1 MSHSE
6 RDRTRVLVRA
16 ICVLSSFGLLSVV
29 GCTQAAG
36 SAKVQRTSGSARAVS
51 INRPCGVTWSGRTLL
66 AGTADGV
73 LRAVNTRT
81 GWLTTPAG
89 VGYTNY
95 ADEGFL
101 RPAPDG
107 SPARAAHFYLSCDA
121 VVDHHGN
128 LVLSDSSFLTG
139 NETQTD
145 RLGDNR
151 VRVVAMSN
159 GTFYGRPMT
168 KGKIYTIAGNGSRCA
183 AGTAGHPATGVA
195 LGLRTLFYQK
205 YAPAGAPSGLR
216 TDHAGNI
223 VIAATNCG
231 LVQVLAAKDGTF
243 YGRTMDADDIY
254 TIAGGGN
261 ADPGDGH
268 LATGARLSRPVGVAV
283 DHSGDIVIAESDR
296 NRVRLV
302 AARSGRFFGQQM
314 VQGDIY
320 TVAGGRGP
328 GSGGDGG
335 PARGARLDLP
345 AAVAVDGHGNIA
357 IADYGNHRVRLVAAT
372 SGSFYG
378 RSMTGG
384 DIYTIAGNGLVSFSG
399 DRGPALRAQFGVD
412 PEIGL
417 PVAVDRTGNLL
428 VSDRA
433 NLRVPLVA
441 ARSGELFGRR
451 VLAGYV
457 YTLAYCA

>member
-95 ADEGFL
+95 ADEGLL
-101 RPAPDG
+101 RSAPDG
-107 SPARAAHFYLSCDA
+107 SPARAGHFYLSCDA

-139 NETQTD
+139 NDTQTD

-168 KGKIYTIAGNGSRCA
+168 KGKIYTIAGNGTFGYSGDGGPARSAEVGGPGGLAVDSSGNILVAAADGQAGDPGGHIRVIAAVSGTFYGQRMTAGDIYAIAGGGSRCA
-183 AGTAGHPATGVA
+183 AGTAGRPATGVA

-216 TDHAGNI
+216 IDHAGNI

-243 YGRTMDADDIY
+243 YGRTMDAGDIY
-254 TIAGGGN
+254 TIAGGG
-261 ADPGDGH
+261 
-268 LATGARLSRPVGVAV
+268 T
-283 DHSGDIVIAESDR
+283 
-296 NRVRLV
+296 
-302 AARSGRFFGQQM
+302 
-314 VQGDIY
+314 
-320 TVAGGRGP
+320 
-328 GSGGDGG
+328 
-335 PARGARLDLP
+335 
-345 AAVAVDGHGNIA
+345 
-357 IADYGNHRVRLVAAT
+357 
-372 SGSFYG
+372 
-378 RSMTGG
+378 
-384 DIYTIAGNGLVSFSG
+384 
-399 DRGPALRAQFGVD
+399 
-412 PEIGL
+412 
-417 PVAVDRTGNLL
+417 
-428 VSDRA
+428 
-433 NLRVPLVA
+433 
-441 ARSGELFGRR
+441 
-451 VLAGYV
+451 
-457 YTLAYCA
+457 

>member
-1 MSHSE
+1 
-6 RDRTRVLVRA
+6 
-16 ICVLSSFGLLSVV
+16 
-29 GCTQAAG
+29 
-36 SAKVQRTSGSARAVS
+36 
-51 INRPCGVTWSGRTLL
+51 
-66 AGTADGV
+66 
-73 LRAVNTRT
+73 
-81 GWLTTPAG
+81 
-89 VGYTNY
+89 
-95 ADEGFL
+95 
-101 RPAPDG
+101 
-107 SPARAAHFYLSCDA
+107 
-121 VVDHHGN
+121 
-128 LVLSDSSFLTG
+128 
-139 NETQTD
+139 
-145 RLGDNR
+145 
-151 VRVVAMSN
+151 MSN

-168 KGKIYTIAGNGSRCA
+168 KGKIYTIAGNGTFGYSGDGGPARSAEVGGPGGLAVDSSGNILVAAADGQAGDPGGHIRVIAAVSGTFYGQQMTAGDIYTIAGGGSRCA
-183 AGTAGHPATGVA
+183 AGTAGRPATGVA

-216 TDHAGNI
+216 IDHAGNI

-268 LATGARLSRPVGVAV
+268 LATGARLGQPVGVAV
-283 DHSGDIVIAESDR
+283 DQSGDIVIAESDR

-412 PEIGL
+412 PETGL
-417 PVAVDRTGNLL
+417 RSPSTAPETCWSLTAPTCGSGWSPRG
-428 VSDRA
+428 RA
-433 NLRVPLVA
+433 WCSADGCWRDTSTRWLIAPRSRACPDWWPSTVPGTPWSRPMSGSRSSRL
-441 ARSGELFGRR
+441 ARAPTTARP
-451 VLAGYV
+451 
-457 YTLAYCA
+457 